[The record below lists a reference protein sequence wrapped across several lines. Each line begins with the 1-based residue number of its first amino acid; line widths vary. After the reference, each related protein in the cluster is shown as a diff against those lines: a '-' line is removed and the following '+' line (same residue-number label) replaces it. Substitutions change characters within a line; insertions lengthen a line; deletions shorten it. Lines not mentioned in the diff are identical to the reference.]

1 MRVSLRAR
9 LVALALLPL
18 VAVLPLLVGILVG
31 WGGTYYD
38 RLLNYKIHADLSV
51 ANGYFER
58 VKEGVGARVQG
69 LADSESIARLL
80 GQSRGA
86 ESLGS
91 LLREKANGAGLDF
104 LLVVGMDGRVKGAG
118 AGPGTG
124 VPYGEWRVTQ
134 AALTGHPRTA
144 IDIFSPEQLAAISPT
159 LRERATTMILP
170 TPNAA
175 PSNRTHEL
183 RGMVIHAAAPLV
195 EADGRPAG
203 ALVGG
208 LMLNG
213 NLAFVDRINEIVYA
227 EGSLPLDS
235 HGTATLFLD
244 DVRIATNVRL
254 FEGGRAIGTRVSKAV
269 RDQVLERGKT
279 WLGRAFVVKD
289 WYVSAYQPIEDSLG
303 RRVGMLYVGFLE
315 APFQDFKHLA
325 LAVVILL
332 FAATIAVASV
342 VSWRWARS
350 IFLPVERM
358 EQTMRRIEEGEEGAR
373 VGGVSGEDELA
384 ALARHFDQLLDRLE
398 EQTRALKR
406 WGSELDA
413 KVAERTQALEQ
424 ANLTLRSAQA
434 QLVKSE
440 KLAAIGQLTA
450 GVAHEINNP
459 IAVIQGN
466 VDVLDDVLGPV
477 AQPVRQEIRLIR
489 EQIHRIRLIVAK
501 LLQFARP
508 GDYAGYLEAVD
519 VGQLIQDC
527 LVLVGHQM
535 RRGNVAVEQAVAGG
549 LSVNANRN
557 ELQQVLI
564 NLLVNALQA
573 MPEGGSLRLS
583 ARPTDDGPPGVSIT
597 VADTGPGLPD
607 AEREQLFAPFFT
619 RKAGGTGL
627 GLWICQ
633 SLVERYG
640 GTITAADA
648 PGGGA
653 AFTVWLPR
661 EPLGMRGET
670 PAAAGVMQD

>member
-1 MRVSLRAR
+1 
-9 LVALALLPL
+9 
-18 VAVLPLLVGILVG
+18 
-31 WGGTYYD
+31 
-38 RLLNYKIHADLSV
+38 
-51 ANGYFER
+51 
-58 VKEGVGARVQG
+58 
-69 LADSESIARLL
+69 
-80 GQSRGA
+80 
-86 ESLGS
+86 
-91 LLREKANGAGLDF
+91 
-104 LLVVGMDGRVKGAG
+104 
-118 AGPGTG
+118 
-124 VPYGEWRVTQ
+124 
-134 AALTGHPRTA
+134 
-144 IDIFSPEQLAAISPT
+144 
-159 LRERATTMILP
+159 
-170 TPNAA
+170 
-175 PSNRTHEL
+175 
-183 RGMVIHAAAPLV
+183 MVIHAAAPLV

-213 NLAFVDRINEIVYA
+213 NLPFVDRINEIVYA

-254 FEGGRAIGTRVSKAV
+254 FEGGRAIGTRVSRAV
-269 RDQVLERGKT
+269 REQVLERGTT
-279 WLGRAFVVKD
+279 WLDRAFVVKD
-289 WYVSAYQPIEDSLG
+289 WYVSAYQPVEDSQG
-303 RRVGMLYVGFLE
+303 QRVGMLYVGFLE
-315 APFQDFKHLA
+315 APFQRFKRLA
-325 LAVVILL
+325 LAIVILL

-350 IFLPVERM
+350 IFVPVERM
-358 EQTMRRIEEGEEGAR
+358 ELTMRRIEEGEAGAR
-373 VGGVSGEDELA
+373 VGGVHGEDELA
-384 ALARHFDQLLDRLE
+384 ALARHFDLLLDQLE

-406 WGSELDA
+406 WGEELDA
-413 KVAERTQALEQ
+413 KVAERTRALEE
-424 ANLTLRSAQA
+424 ANRTLRDAQS

-466 VDVLDDVLGPV
+466 VDVLDEVLGE
-477 AQPVRQEIRLIR
+477 AAAPVRGEIRLVR

-519 VGQLIQDC
+519 VGQLIQDS

-535 RRGNVAVEQAVAGG
+535 RRGNVAVEQDVAPG

-564 NLLVNALQA
+564 NLMVNALQA
-573 MPEGGSLRLS
+573 MPEGGTLRLAAAAS
-583 ARPTDDGPPGVSIT
+583 ADAGRPGVRIA
-597 VADTGPGLPD
+597 VADSGPGLPAD
-607 AEREQLFAPFFT
+607 RAQLFAPFFT

-640 GTITAADA
+640 GSIAAEDA

-653 AFTVWLPR
+653 AFAVWLPR
-661 EPLGMRGET
+661 EPLGLAT
-670 PAAAGVMQD
+670 D

>member
-1 MRVSLRAR
+1 MRGSLRAR

-31 WGGTYYD
+31 WGGAYYD
-38 RLLNYKIHADLSV
+38 RLLNYKVRSDLSV

-69 LADSESIARLL
+69 LAESESIARLL
-80 GQSRGA
+80 GQSRGLEA
-86 ESLGS
+86 LAG
-91 LLREKANGAGLDF
+91 LLREKARGAGLDF
-104 LLVVGMDGRVKGAG
+104 LIVVGTDGRVRAAG
-118 AGPGTG
+118 AGPLAGS
-124 VPYGEWRVTQ
+124 PYGDWRVVQ
-134 AALTGHPRTA
+134 AALAGQPRTA
-144 IDIFSPEQLAAISPT
+144 IDIFPPERLAAISPP
-159 LRERATTMILP
+159 LRERAVTTLLP

-175 PSNRTHEL
+175 PTTRTQET

-213 NLAFVDRINEIVYA
+213 NLPFVDRINEIVYA

-254 FEGGRAIGTRVSKAV
+254 FEGGRAIGTRVSRAV
-269 RDQVLERGKT
+269 REQVLERGTT
-279 WLGRAFVVKD
+279 WLDRAFVVKD
-289 WYVSAYQPIEDSLG
+289 WYVSAYQPVEDSQG
-303 RRVGMLYVGFLE
+303 QRVGMLYVGFLE
-315 APFQDFKHLA
+315 APFQRFKRLA
-325 LAVVILL
+325 LAIVILL

-350 IFLPVERM
+350 IFVPVERM
-358 EQTMRRIEEGEEGAR
+358 ELTMRRIEEGEAGAR
-373 VGGVSGEDELA
+373 VGGVRGEDELA
-384 ALARHFDQLLDRLE
+384 ALARHFDLLLDQLE

-406 WGSELDA
+406 WGEELDA
-413 KVAERTQALEQ
+413 KVAERTRALEE
-424 ANLTLRSAQA
+424 ANRTLRDAQS

-466 VDVLDDVLGPV
+466 VDVLDEVLG
-477 AQPVRQEIRLIR
+477 AAAAPVRGEIRLVR

-519 VGQLIQDC
+519 VGQLIQDS

-535 RRGNVAVEQAVAGG
+535 RRGNVAVEQDVAPG

-564 NLLVNALQA
+564 NLMVNALQA
-573 MPEGGSLRLS
+573 MPEGGTLRLAAAAS
-583 ARPTDDGPPGVSIT
+583 ADAGRPGVRIA
-597 VADTGPGLPD
+597 VADSGPGLPAD
-607 AEREQLFAPFFT
+607 RAQLFAPFFT

-640 GTITAADA
+640 GSIAAEDA

-653 AFTVWLPR
+653 AFAVWLPR
-661 EPLGMRGET
+661 EPLGSAT
-670 PAAAGVMQD
+670 D